1 MEKLDNEQKY
11 FRSILS
17 MVLDGEGDKQEIN
30 FCMGKVAECN
40 YCRTQFEKEKAVRE
54 CIKKYNSYIS
64 PPQDLL
70 FSISQLTNQQ
80 ATVYV

>member
-30 FCMGKVAECN
+30 FCMNKIVQCT
-40 YCRTQFEKEKAVRE
+40 YCRSQFEKEKAVRE
-54 CIKKYNSYIS
+54 CIKRYNPYMT

-70 FSISQLTNQQ
+70 LSINQLINKQT
-80 ATVYV
+80 AVYV